1 MSKKEW
7 TAAALIMG
15 LVIVLQI
22 PGHDAV
28 DMEGMNHAAEGSH
41 AQAPATPD
49 AASPL
54 HAVTLDVT
62 GMT

>member
-1 MSKKEW
+1 
-7 TAAALIMG
+7 
-15 LVIVLQI
+15 
-22 PGHDAV
+22 
-28 DMEGMNHAAEGSH
+28 MNHAAEGSH
-41 AQAPATPD
+41 AQVPDTPD

>member
-1 MSKKEW
+1 
-7 TAAALIMG
+7 
-15 LVIVLQI
+15 
-22 PGHDAV
+22 
-28 DMEGMNHAAEGSH
+28 MEGMNRAAEGSH

-54 HAVTLDVT
+54 RAVTLDVT